1 VSSTFS
7 HLRLLAGQGWEQHR
21 CSAGRTCRAHLG
33 TSCVLSERR
42 AGSSSRSIRIYAW
55 HERHSGGTRAVP
67 PSKAKKE
74 HGHSLNGLYPTQR
87 RASLSF
93 SRSYRG
99 KAKNMG
105 TTSLVTR
112 ISDDECATA
121 AAIKFRIRIRPAM
134 SGSSTIMHGHSG
146 VPLYSVFR

>member
-1 VSSTFS
+1 MVAGV
-7 HLRLLAGQGWEQHR
+7 RLVAGQGSEQHW
-21 CSAGRTCRAHLG
+21 CSAGRTYRAHLG

-74 HGHSLNGLYPTQR
+74 HGHSL
-87 RASLSF
+87 SF

-105 TTSLVTR
+105 RTSLVTR